1 MKKREVGII
10 LKGFGKVPFYAT
22 EFSSGADIYA
32 ANSFEVVIPPGAIVK
47 IPTGIHLELPIDAEC
62 TIRPRS
68 GLSIKKH
75 VVAILGTIDADYQG
89 EVGVILQNFSTE
101 PFIVKRGERIA
112 QMSFNGEGGLFQA
125 IFTQMDKFTRPSE
138 RGEGGFGHTGV

>member
-1 MKKREVGII
+1 MRKREVGII
-10 LKGFGKVPFYAT
+10 LKGYGKVPFYAT

-32 ANSFEVVIPPGAIVK
+32 SNAVDVVIPPGGIVK
-47 IPTGIHLELPIDAEC
+47 ISTGVHLELPTDAEC

-68 GLSIKKH
+68 GLSLKQQ

-89 EVGVILQNFSTE
+89 EVGVLLQNFSIE

-125 IFTQMDKFTRPSE
+125 VFKQMENFTRFSE
-138 RGEGGFGHTGV
+138 RGTGGFGHTGV